1 MHAGPLGSG
10 ANLIEN
16 LIIQLIK
23 THKRVGVSSMHTA
36 EHQDP
41 QNPSCAQ
48 VLMHLLRQYD
58 VDTVFGIPGVHTIE
72 LYRGLPGSGLTH
84 ITPRHEQGAA
94 FMADGYARASG
105 NPGVCFLITGPGVTN
120 AATAMAQA
128 YSDSIPMLVIS
139 AVNRREDLGMG
150 RGRLHELPRQQ
161 DVSRGFCIWQHALTS
176 AQQLPEVLAR
186 AFQLMRGGR
195 PGPVHIEIPIDLFPA
210 PMPGQ
215 LPDYRAAPAPS
226 LPGTDS
232 NTIDT
237 AADWLSSA
245 EKPVILLGGGAQRC
259 GKAATELAEKLAAP
273 VFESLAAKGIVDERH
288 PLCGGANLSF
298 ACVRERIESADVV
311 LAIGTE
317 LAETDRNLV
326 RENYQFRGKLI
337 RVDIDPAQLVCNA
350 QPDLAICADAGI
362 TLASLSD
369 AVTDSGE
376 PRRQSAAAE
385 VESLLH
391 ACRTEWW
398 PGSEERLPWV
408 QALRDALPAEGI
420 LVTDSTQ
427 LAYNT
432 NHALPLYQA
441 RSHITCTTGY
451 GTLGFALPAA
461 IGAALASPRPVIG
474 LIGDGGIMFTLGELA
489 AAVEQKLS
497 LPILV
502 WNNSGYGEIRDFM
515 DEAAVEQEGVNLH
528 APDFVTLAR
537 AFGAEGCR
545 IDRPEQLSEAVAEA
559 FARKGPTLIEI
570 TAP

>member
-1 MHAGPLGSG
+1 M
-10 ANLIEN
+10 
-16 LIIQLIK
+16 Q
-23 THKRVGVSSMHTA
+23 TA
-36 EHQDP
+36 ENSSSQS
-41 QNPSCAQ
+41 PSCAQ

-94 FMADGYARASG
+94 FMADGYARACG
-105 NPGVCFLITGPGVTN
+105 KPGVCFLITGPGVTN

-161 DVSRGFCIWQHALTS
+161 DVSRGFCVWQHALTT
-176 AQQLPEVLAR
+176 AEQLPETLAR
-186 AFQLMRGGR
+186 AFQVMRTGR

-210 PMPGQ
+210 PMPGK
-215 LPDYRAAPAPS
+215 LDDYRAAPAPS
-226 LPGTDS
+226 QPGAS
-232 NTIDT
+232 SEAVVT
-237 AADWLSSA
+237 ASKWLASA
-245 EKPVILLGGGAQRC
+245 KSPVILLGGGAQHC
-259 GKAATELAEKLAAP
+259 GKTATELAEKLAAP
-273 VFESLAAKGIVDERH
+273 VFESLAAKGIVDENH

-298 ACVRERIESADVV
+298 DCVRERVESADVV
-311 LAIGTE
+311 LAVATE

-326 RENYQFRGKLI
+326 RDNYRFHGKLI

-350 QPDLAICADAGI
+350 QPDLAICADANA
-362 TLASLSD
+362 TLHALAANVPD
-369 AVTDSGE
+369 AGDG
-376 PRRQSAAAE
+376 RRQSSAAE

-391 ACRTEWW
+391 TCRSEWW

-408 QALRDALPAEGI
+408 QALRDALPTDGI

-432 NHALPLYQA
+432 NHALPLHQA
-441 RSHITCTTGY
+441 RSHLTCTTGY

-461 IGAALASPRPVIG
+461 IGAALASSRPVIG

-489 AAVEQKLS
+489 AAVEQKLA

-528 APDFVTLAR
+528 APDFVALAR

-545 IDRPEQLSEAVAEA
+545 IDRPEQLSAAVAEA

>member
-1 MHAGPLGSG
+1 MSSAASPTTSSPSSAAQPL
-10 ANLIEN
+10 
-16 LIIQLIK
+16 
-23 THKRVGVSSMHTA
+23 
-36 EHQDP
+36 
-41 QNPSCAQ
+41 PSCAQ
-48 VLMHLLRQYD
+48 VLMHLLRQYE

-105 NPGVCFLITGPGVTN
+105 KPGVCFLITGPGVTN

-128 YSDSIPMLVIS
+128 FSDSIPMLVIS
-139 AVNRREDLGMG
+139 AVNRREDLGTG

-161 DVSRGFCIWQHALTS
+161 DVTRGFCVWQHAVTS
-176 AQQLPEVLAR
+176 AEQLPETLAR
-186 AFQLMRGGR
+186 AFQVMHAPR

-210 PMPGQ
+210 PMQCP
-215 LPDYRAAPAPS
+215 LADYRAVAPTA
-226 LPGTDS
+226 LPAAAADTVA
-232 NTIDT
+232 T
-237 AADWLSSA
+237 AAKWLGA
-245 EKPVILLGGGAQRC
+245 AKNPVILLGGGAHEG
-259 GKAATELAEKLAAP
+259 GKEATALAEKLAAP
-273 VFESLAAKGIVDERH
+273 VFQSLAAKGIVDERH

-298 ACVRERIESADVV
+298 SNVRERIENADVV
-311 LAIGTE
+311 LAVATE

-326 RENYQFRGKLI
+326 RDNYAFNGKVI
-337 RVDIDPAQLVCNA
+337 RVDLDPAQLVCNA
-350 QPDLAICADAGI
+350 NPDLAICADAKA
-362 TLASLSD
+362 TLQQLLD
-369 AVTDSGE
+369 ALPAKDNTKA
-376 PRRQSAAAE
+376 QQQTATE
-385 VESLLH
+385 VEELLRG
-391 ACRTEWW
+391 CRNEWW
-398 PGSEERLPWV
+398 PGSEGRYPWV
-408 QALRDALPAEGI
+408 QALRDALPDNGI
-420 LVTDSTQ
+420 FVTDSTQ

-432 NHALPLYQA
+432 NHALRLFQP

-528 APDFVTLAR
+528 APDFVGLAR
-537 AFGAEGCR
+537 SFGAEGCR
-545 IDRPEQLSEAVAEA
+545 IDSPEQLSEAVADA

-570 TAP
+570 TAPS

>member
-1 MHAGPLGSG
+1 MVNSPS
-10 ANLIEN
+10 
-16 LIIQLIK
+16 Q
-23 THKRVGVSSMHTA
+23 TF
-36 EHQDP
+36 
-41 QNPSCAQ
+41 PSCAQ
-48 VLMHLLRQYD
+48 TLMYLLRQYG

-105 NPGVCFLITGPGVTN
+105 KPGVCFLITGPGVTN

-139 AVNRREDLGMG
+139 AVNRREDLGTG

-161 DVSRGFCIWQHALTS
+161 DVTRGFCVWQHALTS
-176 AQQLPEVLAR
+176 AEQLPQVLAR
-186 AFQLMRGGR
+186 AFQVMHAPR

-210 PMPGQ
+210 PMQMP
-215 LPDYRAAPAPS
+215 LAEYRAVKPTALPMAPTESIA
-226 LPGTDS
+226 
-232 NTIDT
+232 T
-237 AADWLSSA
+237 ATKWLA
-245 EKPVILLGGGAQRC
+245 EARSPVILLGGGAQAA
-259 GKAATELAEKLAAP
+259 GKEATALAEKLAAP
-273 VFESLAAKGIVDERH
+273 VFLSLAAKGIVDERH

-298 ACVRERIESADVV
+298 SKVRARIENADVV
-311 LAIGTE
+311 LAVATE

-326 RENYQFRGKLI
+326 RENYQFHGKLI
-337 RVDIDPAQLVCNA
+337 RVDLDPAQLVCNA
-350 QPDLAICADAGI
+350 NPDLAICADARA
-362 TLASLSD
+362 TLAQLND
-369 AVTDSGE
+369 ALPAVDSE
-376 PRRQSAAAE
+376 RQRHSAAE
-385 VESLLH
+385 VDELLRE
-391 ACRTEWW
+391 CRSEWW
-398 PGSEERLPWV
+398 PGSEERYPWV
-408 QALRDALPAEGI
+408 QALRDVLPEDGI

-432 NHALPLYQA
+432 NHALRLFQP

-489 AAVEQKLS
+489 AAVEQQLA

-515 DEAAVEQEGVNLH
+515 DAAEVEQEGVNLH
-528 APDFVTLAR
+528 APDFVALAR

-545 IDRPEQLSEAVAEA
+545 IDKPEQLGPVVAEA

>member
-1 MHAGPLGSG
+1 MQASDQR
-10 ANLIEN
+10 AN
-16 LIIQLIK
+16 
-23 THKRVGVSSMHTA
+23 G
-36 EHQDP
+36 
-41 QNPSCAQ
+41 PSCAQ
-48 VLMHLLRQYD
+48 VLMHLLRQYG

-105 NPGVCFLITGPGVTN
+105 KPGVCFLITGPGVTN

-139 AVNRREDLGMG
+139 AVNRREDLGLG

-176 AQQLPEVLAR
+176 AAQLPEVLAH
-186 AFQLMRGGR
+186 AFQVMRAGR

-210 PMPGQ
+210 PMAGAME
-215 LPDYRAAPAPS
+215 DYRAAPAAA
-226 LPGTDS
+226 LPAAAPRALE
-232 NTIDT
+232 T
-237 AADWLSSA
+237 AADWLSEA
-245 EKPVILLGGGAQRC
+245 RKPVILLGGGAQES
-259 GKAATELAEKLAAP
+259 GKEATELAEKIAAP
-273 VFESLAAKGIVDERH
+273 VFLSLAAKGVVDERH

-298 ACVRERIESADVV
+298 QAVRDRVEQADVV
-311 LAIGTE
+311 LAVGTE
-317 LAETDRNLV
+317 LAETDRNLM
-326 RENYQFRGKLI
+326 RENYHFQGKVI

-350 QPDLAICADAGI
+350 NPDLAICADARA
-362 TLASLSD
+362 TLAQLAALLPD
-369 AVTDSGE
+369 TDQQ
-376 PRRQSAAAE
+376 RVQAATADVANLIATCRQ
-385 VESLLH
+385 
-391 ACRTEWW
+391 EWW
-398 PGSEERLPWV
+398 PGSESRFPWV
-408 QALRDALPAEGI
+408 QALRQVLPEDGI

-461 IGAALASPRPVIG
+461 IGAALASPRAVIG
-474 LIGDGGIMFTLGELA
+474 LIGDGGLMFTLGELA
-489 AAVEQKLS
+489 AAVERQLS

-515 DEAAVEQEGVNLH
+515 DEAAVPQEGVNLR
-528 APDFVTLAR
+528 APDFVALAES
-537 AFGAEGCR
+537 FGAAGCR
-545 IDRPEQLSEAVAEA
+545 ISQADELAPAITQA

-570 TAP
+570 SAP

>member
-1 MHAGPLGSG
+1 M
-10 ANLIEN
+10 
-16 LIIQLIK
+16 
-23 THKRVGVSSMHTA
+23 SSATS
-36 EHQDP
+36 QTP
-41 QNPSCAQ
+41 QNTGAPSCAQ
-48 VLMHLLRQYD
+48 VLMHLLKGYG

-105 NPGVCFLITGPGVTN
+105 KPGVCFLITGPGVTN

-139 AVNRREDLGMG
+139 AVNRREDLGSG

-161 DVSRGFCIWQHALTS
+161 DVTRGFCVWQHALTS
-176 AQQLPEVLAR
+176 AEQLPETLAR
-186 AFQLMRGGR
+186 AFQVMHAPR

-210 PMPGQ
+210 AMSHGIA
-215 LPDYRAAPAPS
+215 DYRAVAPTALPAAPA
-226 LPGTDS
+226 D
-232 NTIDT
+232 TIDR
-237 AADWLSSA
+237 AAKLLAKA
-245 EKPVILLGGGAQRC
+245 ERPVILLGGGAQQA
-259 GKAATELAEKLAAP
+259 GAEATALAEKIAAP

-298 ACVRERIESADVV
+298 SNVRERIENADVV
-311 LAIGTE
+311 LAVATE

-326 RENYQFRGKLI
+326 RDNYHFKGKLI
-337 RVDIDPAQLVCNA
+337 RVDLDPAQLVCNA
-350 QPDLAICADAGI
+350 NPDLAICADAKAA
-362 TLASLSD
+362 LQQLVD
-369 AVTDSGE
+369 AM
-376 PRRQSAAAE
+376 AAVDRTAQAKHAADE
-385 VESLLH
+385 VAQLLRE
-391 ACRTEWW
+391 CRSEWW
-398 PGSEERLPWV
+398 PGSEDRYPWV
-408 QALRDALPAEGI
+408 QALRDALPDDGI

-432 NHALPLYQA
+432 NHALRLFQA

-461 IGAALASPRPVIG
+461 IGAALASRRPVIG

-489 AAVEQKLS
+489 AAVEQKLA

-528 APDFVTLAR
+528 APDFVALAR

-545 IDRPEQLSEAVAEA
+545 IEQPEQLGEAVAQA
-559 FARKGPTLIEI
+559 FGRQGPTLIEI

>member
-1 MHAGPLGSG
+1 MSSVTSQTA
-10 ANLIEN
+10 AN
-16 LIIQLIK
+16 
-23 THKRVGVSSMHTA
+23 TGT
-36 EHQDP
+36 
-41 QNPSCAQ
+41 PSCAQ
-48 VLMHLLRQYD
+48 VLMHLLKGYG

-105 NPGVCFLITGPGVTN
+105 KPGVCFLITGPGVTN

-128 YSDSIPMLVIS
+128 FSDSIPMLVIS
-139 AVNRREDLGMG
+139 AVNRREDLGTG

-161 DVSRGFCIWQHALTS
+161 DVTRGFCVWQHALTS
-176 AQQLPEVLAR
+176 AEQLPETLAR
-186 AFQLMRGGR
+186 AFQVMHAPR

-210 PMPGQ
+210 PMSRA
-215 LPDYRAAPAPS
+215 LEDYRAVAPAA
-226 LPGTDS
+226 LP
-232 NTIDT
+232 
-237 AADWLSSA
+237 AASA
-245 EKPVILLGGGAQRC
+245 ETVASAAQMLAEAKRPVILLGGGAQNA
-259 GKAATELAEKLAAP
+259 GMEATALAEKIAAP

-298 ACVRERIESADVV
+298 SNVRARVENADVV
-311 LAIGTE
+311 LAVATE
-317 LAETDRNLV
+317 LAETDRNLM
-326 RENYQFRGKLI
+326 RDNYHFKGKLI
-337 RVDIDPAQLVCNA
+337 RVDLDPAQLVCNA
-350 QPDLAICADAGI
+350 NPDLAICADAKA
-362 TLASLSD
+362 TLQQLADAIPASD
-369 AVTDSGE
+369 NGN
-376 PRRQSAAAE
+376 QQKSAAEE
-385 VESLLH
+385 VEKLLRD
-391 ACRTEWW
+391 CRSEWW
-398 PGSEERLPWV
+398 PGSEDRFPWV
-408 QALRDALPAEGI
+408 QALRDVLPDDGI
-420 LVTDSTQ
+420 FVTDSTQ

-432 NHALPLYQA
+432 NHALRLFQP

-489 AAVEQKLS
+489 AAVEQQLS

-545 IDRPEQLSEAVAEA
+545 IDQPEQLAAAVAEA
-559 FARKGPTLIEI
+559 FGRKGPTLIEI

>member
-1 MHAGPLGSG
+1 MHASD
-10 ANLIEN
+10 
-16 LIIQLIK
+16 Q
-23 THKRVGVSSMHTA
+23 R
-36 EHQDP
+36 P
-41 QNPSCAQ
+41 QGPSCAQ
-48 VLMHLLRQYD
+48 TLMYLLRQYG

-105 NPGVCFLITGPGVTN
+105 KPGVCFLITGPGVTN

-139 AVNRREDLGMG
+139 AVNRREDLGLG

-161 DVSRGFCIWQHALTS
+161 DVSRGFCIWQHAVTS
-176 AQQLPEVLAR
+176 ATQLPEVLAR
-186 AFQLMRGGR
+186 AFQMMHSSR

-210 PMPGQ
+210 PMPGT
-215 LPDYRAAPAPS
+215 LEHYRAAPLAA
-226 LPGTDS
+226 LPAAEPRALE
-232 NTIDT
+232 T
-237 AADWLSSA
+237 AAQWLREA
-245 EKPVILLGGGAQRC
+245 KAPVILLGGGAQHC
-259 GKAATELAEKLAAP
+259 AAEATELAEKIAAP
-273 VFESLAAKGIVDERH
+273 VFLSLAAKGIVDERH

-298 ACVRERIESADVV
+298 MAVRERVEQADVV
-311 LAIGTE
+311 LAVATE
-317 LAETDRNLV
+317 LAETDRNLM
-326 RENYQFRGKLI
+326 RENYHFNGKLI

-350 QPDLAICADAGI
+350 NPDLALCADAQA
-362 TLASLSD
+362 TLAQLNALLPEAD
-369 AVTDSGE
+369 KQRVQLAGAETGE
-376 PRRQSAAAE
+376 LVAN
-385 VESLLH
+385 
-391 ACRTEWW
+391 CRNEWW
-398 PGSEERLPWV
+398 PGSESRFPWV
-408 QALRDALPAEGI
+408 QALRQALPDDGI

-432 NHALPLYQA
+432 NHALPLYQP

-474 LIGDGGIMFTLGELA
+474 LIGDGGLMFTLGELA
-489 AAVEQKLS
+489 AAVEQQLA

-515 DEAAVEQEGVNLH
+515 DEAAVPQEGVNLR
-528 APDFVTLAR
+528 APDFVALAES
-537 AFGAEGCR
+537 FGAAGCR
-545 IDRPEQLSEAVAEA
+545 ISQAEELAPAIAQA

>member
-1 MHAGPLGSG
+1 M
-10 ANLIEN
+10 
-16 LIIQLIK
+16 
-23 THKRVGVSSMHTA
+23 SSVQTG
-36 EHQDP
+36 
-41 QNPSCAQ
+41 NRPSCAQ

-105 NPGVCFLITGPGVTN
+105 KPGVCFLITGPGVTN

-161 DVSRGFCIWQHALTS
+161 DVSRGFCIWQHTLSS
-176 AQQLPEVLAR
+176 AEQLPEVLAR
-186 AFQLMRGGR
+186 AFQMMRAGR

-210 PMPGQ
+210 EMPGN
-215 LPDYRAAPAPS
+215 LKDYKAAPAPA
-226 LPGTDS
+226 LPGCNGD
-232 NTIDT
+232 TIAT
-237 AADWLSSA
+237 AAQWLGEA
-245 EKPVILLGGGAQRC
+245 QRPVILLGGGAQHC
-259 GKAATELAEKLAAP
+259 GDQATALAEKLSAP
-273 VFESLAAKGIVDERH
+273 VFQSLAAKGIVDERH

-298 ACVRERIESADVV
+298 SGVRERIENADVV
-311 LAIGTE
+311 IAIATE
-317 LAETDRNLV
+317 LAETDRNLA
-326 RENYQFRGKLI
+326 RENYRFGGRLI

-350 QPDLAICADAGI
+350 NPDLGICGDAKAVLEQLNL
-362 TLASLSD
+362 TLPEANPQKNQATSD
-369 AVTDSGE
+369 ELAQIIDGC
-376 PRRQSAAAE
+376 RQ
-385 VESLLH
+385 
-391 ACRTEWW
+391 EWW
-398 PGSEERLPWV
+398 PGSEARFPWV
-408 QALRDALPAEGI
+408 QALREALPEDGI

-432 NHALPLYQA
+432 NHALPLYQP

-461 IGAALASPRPVIG
+461 VGAALSGSRPVIG

-489 AAVEQKLS
+489 AAVEQKLA

-515 DEAAVEQEGVNLH
+515 DEAAVAQEGVNLQT
-528 APDFVTLAR
+528 PNFVALAK

-545 IDRPEQLSEAVAEA
+545 IDKPEQLGSAVAEA
-559 FARKGPTLIEI
+559 WKRTTPTVIEI

>member
-1 MHAGPLGSG
+1 MQATDNHTKSPQTPR
-10 ANLIEN
+10 E
-16 LIIQLIK
+16 
-23 THKRVGVSSMHTA
+23 THS
-36 EHQDP
+36 
-41 QNPSCAQ
+41 PSCAQ
-48 VLMHLLRQYD
+48 VLMHLLRQYG

-94 FMADGYARASG
+94 FMADGFARATG
-105 NPGVCFLITGPGVTN
+105 KPGVCFLITGPGVTN

-176 AQQLPEVLAR
+176 AEQLPETLAR

-215 LPDYRAAPAPS
+215 LDAYQAAPAPS
-226 LPGTDS
+226 LPGAGSEAVATA
-232 NTIDT
+232 TKWLT
-237 AADWLSSA
+237 AAKS
-245 EKPVILLGGGAQRC
+245 PVILLGGGAQHCARP
-259 GKAATELAEKLAAP
+259 ATELAEKLAAP
-273 VFESLAAKGIVDERH
+273 VFESLAAKGIVDEQH

-298 ACVRERIESADVV
+298 DCVRERVEAADVV
-311 LAIGTE
+311 LAIATE
-317 LAETDRNLV
+317 LSETDRNLV
-326 RENYQFRGKLI
+326 RENYRFSGKLI

-350 QPDLAICADAGI
+350 QPDLAICADAGA
-362 TLASLSD
+362 TLQALAAGVPD
-369 AVTDSGE
+369 AGE
-376 PRRQSAAAE
+376 SRRQTAAAE
-385 VESLLH
+385 VESLRH
-391 ACRTEWW
+391 TCRSEWW
-398 PGSEERLPWV
+398 PGSEGRFPWV
-408 QALRDALPAEGI
+408 LALRDALPKDGI

-432 NHALPLYQA
+432 NHALPLHQP

-489 AAVEQKLS
+489 AAVEQQLA

-515 DEAAVEQEGVNLH
+515 DDAAVEQEGVNLR
-528 APDFVTLAR
+528 APDFVALAR
-537 AFGAEGCR
+537 SFGAEGCR
-545 IDRPEQLSEAVAEA
+545 IERPEQLCEAVAEA
-559 FARKGPTLIEI
+559 FKRKGPTVIEI

>member
-1 MHAGPLGSG
+1 MASNPSQ
-10 ANLIEN
+10 A
-16 LIIQLIK
+16 
-23 THKRVGVSSMHTA
+23 
-36 EHQDP
+36 
-41 QNPSCAQ
+41 NPSCAQ
-48 VLMHLLRQYD
+48 TLMHLLRQYH

-105 NPGVCFLITGPGVTN
+105 KPGVCFLITGPGVTN

-139 AVNRREDLGMG
+139 AVNRREDLGTG

-161 DVSRGFCIWQHALTS
+161 DVTRGFCVWQHALTS
-176 AQQLPEVLAR
+176 AEQLPEVLAR
-186 AFQLMRGGR
+186 AFQVMHAPR

-210 PMPGQ
+210 PMRNPLTHYRAVNPTA
-215 LPDYRAAPAPS
+215 LPAAPAE
-226 LPGTDS
+226 
-232 NTIDT
+232 TIAT
-237 AADWLSSA
+237 AAQWLA
-245 EKPVILLGGGAQRC
+245 EARSPVILLGGGAQ
-259 GKAATELAEKLAAP
+259 AASAEATALSEKLAAP
-273 VFESLAAKGIVDERH
+273 VFLSLAAKGIVDERH

-298 ACVRERIESADVV
+298 SNVRERVENADVV
-311 LAIGTE
+311 LAVATE

-326 RENYQFRGKLI
+326 RDNYRFNGKLI
-337 RVDIDPAQLVCNA
+337 RVDLDPAQLVCNA
-350 QPDLAICADAGI
+350 NPDLAICADARNA
-362 TLASLSD
+362 LAQLSESLPAAD
-369 AVTDSGE
+369 PE
-376 PRRQSAAAE
+376 RQQHTTAE
-385 VESLLH
+385 VEDLLYG
-391 ACRTEWW
+391 CRQEWW
-398 PGSEERLPWV
+398 PGSEERYPWV
-408 QALRDALPAEGI
+408 RALRDALPEDGV

-432 NHALPLYQA
+432 NHALKLFQP

-461 IGAALASPRPVIG
+461 IGAALSSPRPVIA

-489 AAVEQKLS
+489 AAVEQQLA

-515 DEAAVEQEGVNLH
+515 DQAVVEQEGVNLR
-528 APDFVTLAR
+528 APDFVALAR

-545 IDRPEQLSEAVAEA
+545 ISKPEQLNSAVLEA

-570 TAP
+570 TAPA